1 MALDE
6 GKLRAYLDRTLP
18 PHELN
23 EIREQLEA
31 SLEARLVLARL
42 RQERDEIVPYLAALA
57 PSPAQR
63 ADVSQAWR
71 RVRMQLTSP
80 SSPAKTITINE
91 RIITMAKQ
99 PFMKRYQPA
108 LVILAVVA
116 IVAVALSFAPVRA
129 VAGNLLKSFRVQT
142 VRVVPVEKE
151 DLEALRNNPNLKEL
165 VDQFEPQVDVSNDGE
180 PQKVDTLEQ
189 AANLTGFRVAE
200 IKALPN
206 EADDASISVRLQ
218 KIVTLQLDKE
228 LLKAVFEAAEIEI
241 DLPDSLDDEPVV
253 VTQPNTVIQEWY
265 QAGEEVLEF
274 SQMTSPAIEYPDG
287 LDLNA
292 LGVAGLQLL
301 GMTKDESEALGSTID
316 WANTMVL
323 PVPNDSDTT
332 VRDVSIN
339 GAAGVVF
346 TKPGA
351 EDVTAAILWTRDG
364 MSYFIKGNYSA
375 DQLVEMANSVQ

>member
-1 MALDE
+1 
-6 GKLRAYLDRTLP
+6 
-18 PHELN
+18 
-23 EIREQLEA
+23 
-31 SLEARLVLARL
+31 VLARL

-301 GMTKDESEALGSTID
+301 GMTKDEAEALGSTID

-332 VRDVSIN
+332 VGDVSIN

>member
-165 VDQFEPQVDVSNDGE
+165 VDQFEPAPKSRYAGTSCQPDRLSSSRN
-180 PQKVDTLEQ
+180 K
-189 AANLTGFRVAE
+189 GFAERGRRCQYQCTVAE
-200 IKALPN
+200 N
-206 EADDASISVRLQ
+206 CNS
-218 KIVTLQLDKE
+218 
-228 LLKAVFEAAEIEI
+228 AAR
-241 DLPDSLDDEPVV
+241 
-253 VTQPNTVIQEWY
+253 Q
-265 QAGEEVLEF
+265 
-274 SQMTSPAIEYPDG
+274 
-287 LDLNA
+287 
-292 LGVAGLQLL
+292 
-301 GMTKDESEALGSTID
+301 
-316 WANTMVL
+316 
-323 PVPNDSDTT
+323 
-332 VRDVSIN
+332 R
-339 GAAGVVF
+339 AA
-346 TKPGA
+346 
-351 EDVTAAILWTRDG
+351 
-364 MSYFIKGNYSA
+364 
-375 DQLVEMANSVQ
+375 